1 MGKTKSIA
9 LIIILLIFA
18 LSGISRAQENPQT
31 GEAPKYKCT
40 PEEAAKR
47 ITDKMKTNLNLTDEQ
62 YSKILKLQTERITYK
77 RELRSKDLISRSE
90 MKQKR
95 EEFRNGM
102 KSILTEEQQKMLK
115 EKMKKKHYKQKRDKK
130 NKVENM

>member
-18 LSGISRAQENPQT
+18 MSGISRAQENPQT

-62 YSKILKLQTERITYK
+62 YSKILKLQTERITYM
-77 RELRSKDLISRSE
+77 RELRSKDLISKSE
-90 MKQKR
+90 VKQKR
-95 EEFRNGM
+95 EEFRSGM
-102 KSILTEEQQKMLK
+102 KSILTDEQQKMLK
-115 EKMKKKHYKQKRDKK
+115 EKMKKHKKQKKDNK
-130 NKVENM
+130 KVESQ